1 MVGWPQHTKALWVAH
16 SGSPAVMGSKP
27 FRPLTLRS
35 ALSCG
40 LPFTDELLFHCGIE
54 PFDTVREDA
63 KNNSCKY
70 FRTAS
75 AQAE

>member
-1 MVGWPQHTKALWVAH
+1 MVGPPQHKKALRHAH

-35 ALSCG
+35 ALSCE
-40 LPFTDELLFHCGIE
+40 LPFTDELLFHCDIE

-63 KNNSCKY
+63 KNDSCKY

-75 AQAE
+75 AKAE